1 MKMTVKKQLI
11 ISLLLVGIIPFVV
24 ISMISFMN
32 TQTAMMKMSYDTLT
46 SARDSKANQITN
58 FFDERIGDISIISKS
73 EDVKNITND
82 LRILHEKLKVR
93 ANDPYPVADE
103 RIREATVKYEE
114 YFKDYMT
121 TYGYFDIFVICAK
134 HGHVM
139 YSGAKESDYGAN
151 VGSGPLK
158 DSGLGEVWKK
168 VRDLKRPVFVDM
180 KPYAPSGGAP
190 AMFLGN
196 PIYDDKGN
204 FVSVLVLQISDVAIN
219 KIMQFREGYGKSQED
234 YLVGQDK
241 LMRSDSFLDSANHS
255 LKASFANPNSGKVDT
270 KASQAALNGQKETEI
285 VMDYNDNPVLSAY
298 KPVKVGEDLN
308 WAILSEIDESEVEA
322 PLDALLNEAFMAGG
336 VFLVLIVIIAIL
348 LANYVSKP
356 IINAVSSIA
365 TGSEQVVAASDQ
377 IASSATM
384 LSESASDQAASVE
397 EISAT
402 IEETSTTVE
411 QNSNNA
417 READILST
425 DASTS
430 AQEGYKSIQNLL
442 SAMEEITGSSK
453 EIANIIKTIDE
464 IAFQTNLLALNA
476 AVEAARAGEHGLG
489 FAVVADEVR
498 NLAGRSST
506 AAKETATIIEN
517 SLAQVQKG
525 NSIADDTNKAFEE
538 ILDKVKKSGNLVG
551 EIAMASKEQTEGM
564 TQINKAMNQID
575 QVTQTVAST
584 SEESA
589 AAAEELNAQ
598 AVTMSDT
605 VRELGALVGYTAGM
619 EVSNTQTKKRK
630 SISKT
635 KPVARAKN
643 KSPEDIMPLSQN
655 DTLEF

>member
-24 ISMISFMN
+24 ISIISFSN
-32 TQTAMMKMSYDTLT
+32 TDTAMVKKSYDALT
-46 SARDSKANQITN
+46 SARDSKADQITN
-58 FFDERIGDISIISKS
+58 FFHKLTGDIHIMSKS
-73 EDVKNITND
+73 KDVVGLTDELIRVHK
-82 LRILHEKLKVR
+82 ELKVKG
-93 ANDPYPVADE
+93 NDTYPVANTKVKD
-103 RIREATVKYEE
+103 ATEPFEE
-114 YFKDYMT
+114 FFQDYMDE
-121 TYGYFDIFVICAK
+121 YGYYDIFVICEK

-139 YSGAKESDYGAN
+139 YTAAKESDYGAN
-151 VGSGPLK
+151 VGSGSLK
-158 DSGLGEVWKK
+158 DSGLGEAWRKAK
-168 VRDLKRPVFVDM
+168 ELKRAVFIDM

-190 AMFLGN
+190 AMFLAT
-196 PIYDDKGN
+196 PILKDGK
-204 FVSVLVLQISDVAIN
+204 VISVLAFQVSDKEIN

-234 YLVGQDK
+234 YLVGSDK
-241 LMRSDSFLDSANHS
+241 LMRSDSFLDPKGHS
-255 LKASFANPNSGKVDT
+255 LKASFANNVGVDT
-270 KASQAALNGQKETEI
+270 KASKNALQGQTDTEI
-285 VMDYNDNPVLSAY
+285 IMDYNNNPVLSAY
-298 KPVKVGEDLN
+298 TSVKIGKDLE
-308 WAILSEIDESEVEA
+308 WALISEIDESEVEE
-322 PLDALLNEAFMAGG
+322 PIMDLMNSAFIVGG
-336 VFLVLIVIIAIL
+336 IFLVIIVIIAIL

-365 TGSEQVVAASDQ
+365 SGSEQVVAASDQ

-430 AQEGYKSIQNLL
+430 AQDGYKSIQNLL

-506 AAKETATIIEN
+506 AAKETADIIEN

-525 NSIADDTNKAFEE
+525 NSIANETNKAFED

-564 TQINKAMNQID
+564 SQINKAMSQID

-605 VRELGALVGYTAGM
+605 VRELGSLVGYTAGTA
-619 EVSNTQTKKRK
+619 VVQTKQRK
-630 SISKT
+630 KIAT
-635 KPVARAKN
+635 AKPIARAKN

>member
-24 ISMISFMN
+24 ISIISFN
-32 TQTAMMKMSYDTLT
+32 KSDEAMMKKSYDTLT
-46 SARDSKANQITN
+46 SVRDSKLNQIEN
-58 FFDERIGDISIISKS
+58 FFGKIVGDITIMSKNA
-73 EDVKNITND
+73 EVTDLTTD
-82 LRILHEKLKVR
+82 LRNLHDQLKVKGT
-93 ANDPYPVADE
+93 DPYPVSNE
-103 RIREATVKYEE
+103 GVKRETAKYEE
-114 YFKDYMT
+114 FFQDYMKE
-121 TYGYFDIFVICAK
+121 YGYYDIFVVCAK

-139 YSGAKESDYGAN
+139 YSAAKESDYGAN
-151 VGSGPLK
+151 VGSGSLR

-168 VRDLKRPVFVDM
+168 VNALKRVVFVDM
-180 KPYAPSGGAP
+180 RPYAPSNQEP
-190 AMFLGN
+190 AMFLGI
-196 PIYDDKGN
+196 PIYDNGKM
-204 FVSVLVLQISDVAIN
+204 VSVLVFQISDKAIN
-219 KIMQFREGYGKSQED
+219 DIMQFREGYGKTQED
-234 YLVGQDK
+234 YLVGQDE
-241 LMRSDSFLDSANHS
+241 LMRSDSFLDPTGHS
-255 LKASFANPNSGKVDT
+255 LKASFANNTKVHT
-270 KASQAALNGQKETEI
+270 IASKNALQGQSNTELI
-285 VMDYNDNPVLSAY
+285 IDYNGNPVLSAY
-298 KPVKVGEDLN
+298 KSFKIGEDLT
-308 WAILSEIDESEVEA
+308 WAIISEIDDAEVDE
-322 PLDALLNEAFMAGG
+322 PVQLLLQDMLIIG
-336 VFLVLIVIIAIL
+336 VIFLVVIVVIAIL

-356 IINAVSSIA
+356 IINAVSTIA

-397 EISAT
+397 EVSAT

-417 READILST
+417 READILSS
-425 DASTS
+425 DASSS
-430 AQEGYKSIQNLL
+430 AQEGYECVKDLL
-442 SAMEEITGSSK
+442 LAMEEITGSSK

-525 NSIADDTNKAFEE
+525 NSIATDTNKAFEE

-564 TQINKAMNQID
+564 SQINKAMNQID

-605 VRELGALVGYTAGM
+605 VKELGALVGYTAGM
-619 EVSNTQTKKRK
+619 EVSNVQTKQRK
-630 SISKT
+630 KVSKA

-643 KSPEDIMPLSQN
+643 KSPEDIMPLSEN

>member
-24 ISMISFMN
+24 ISIISFSN
-32 TQTAMMKMSYDTLT
+32 TQSAMMKKSYETLT
-46 SARDSKANQITN
+46 SARDSKVSQISN
-58 FFDERIGDISIISKS
+58 FFGKLVGDITIMSKS
-73 EDVKNITND
+73 EDVVGLTSEMI
-82 LRILHEKLKVR
+82 RIHKELKVKG
-93 ANDPYPVADE
+93 NDPFPVSKSIIKD
-103 RIREATVKYEE
+103 ATEPFEE
-114 YFKDYMT
+114 FFQDYMK
-121 TYGYFDIFVICAK
+121 TYGYYDIFVVCEK

-139 YSGAKESDYGAN
+139 YSASKESDYGEN
-151 VGSGPLK
+151 VGSGSLK
-158 DSGLGEVWKK
+158 DSGLGEVWRKA
-168 VRDLKRPVFVDM
+168 RTLKRPVFVDM

-190 AMFLGN
+190 AMFMGT
-196 PIYDDKGN
+196 PIYKDGKV
-204 FVSVLVLQISDVAIN
+204 FSILVFQISDKDIN

-234 YLVGQDK
+234 YLVGQDE
-241 LMRSDSFLDSANHS
+241 LMRSDSFLDPQGHS
-255 LKASFANPNSGKVDT
+255 LKASFANNAKVST
-270 KASQAALNGQKETEI
+270 VASKNALQGQKNTEI
-285 VMDYNDNPVLSAY
+285 VMDYNNNPVLSAY
-298 KPVKVGEDLN
+298 APLKIGEDLS
-308 WAILSEIDESEVEA
+308 WGILSEIDESEVEA
-322 PLDALLNEAFMAGG
+322 PLDALLNEALMAGG

-356 IINAVSSIA
+356 IINAVSTIA

-397 EISAT
+397 EVSAT

-430 AQEGYKSIQNLL
+430 AQDGYESIQNLL

-506 AAKETATIIEN
+506 AAKETADIIEN

-525 NSIADDTNKAFEE
+525 NTIASDTNKAFEE

-564 TQINKAMNQID
+564 SQINKAMNQID

-605 VRELGALVGYTAGM
+605 VKELGSLVGYTAAMG
-619 EVSNTQTKKRK
+619 VSQVETKKRK
-630 SISKT
+630 NVSKA
-635 KPVARAKN
+635 KPAARAKK

>member
-11 ISLLLVGIIPFVV
+11 TSLLLVGIIPFIV
-24 ISMISFMN
+24 ISIISFTN
-32 TQTAMMKMSYDTLT
+32 TEDAMMKKSYDTLT
-46 SARDSKANQITN
+46 AARDSKANQITN
-58 FFDERIGDISIISKS
+58 FFSERIGDITIMAKS
-73 EDVKNITND
+73 TDVAGLTTD
-82 LRILHEKLKVR
+82 LRGLHNKLKVKGHE
-93 ANDPYPVADE
+93 PFPVINEGVKNVTA
-103 RIREATVKYEE
+103 KYEE
-114 YFKDYMT
+114 FFQDYMKA
-121 TYGYFDIFVICAK
+121 YGYYDIFVVCAK

-139 YSGAKESDYGAN
+139 YSASKESDYGAN
-151 VGSGPLK
+151 VGSGNLK

-168 VRDLKRPVFVDM
+168 VTQTKRPAFVDM
-180 KPYAPSGGAP
+180 APYAPSAGAP
-190 AMFLGN
+190 AMFLGT
-196 PIYDDKGN
+196 PIYDNGK
-204 FVSVLVLQISDVAIN
+204 FVSVLVFQVSDKAIN
-219 KIMQFREGYGKSQED
+219 NIMQFREGYGKSQED
-234 YLVGQDK
+234 YLLGQDE
-241 LMRSDSFLDSANHS
+241 LMRSDSFLDPKGHS
-255 LKASFANPNSGKVDT
+255 LKASFANNAKVST
-270 KASQAALNGQKETEI
+270 VASQNALKGQKNTEI

-298 KPVKVGEDLN
+298 APVKIGEDLS
-308 WAILSEIDESEVEA
+308 WAILSEIDEAEVEE
-322 PLDALLNEAFMAGG
+322 PLDALMNQALIAGA
-336 VFLVLIVIIAIL
+336 VFLALIVLIAII
-348 LANYVSKP
+348 LANYISKP
-356 IINAVSSIA
+356 IINAVSTIA

-417 READILST
+417 READILSN
-425 DASTS
+425 DASSS
-430 AQEGYKSIQNLL
+430 AQEGYECVKSLL
-442 SAMEEITGSSK
+442 VAMEEITGSSK
-453 EIANIIKTIDE
+453 QIANIIKTIDE

-506 AAKETATIIEN
+506 AAKETAEIIEN

-525 NSIADDTNKAFEE
+525 NSIATDTNQAFEE

-605 VRELGALVGYTAGM
+605 VRELGSLVGYTAGSN
-619 EVSNTQTKKRK
+619 ETVSYTKQRK
-630 SISKT
+630 TTSNIKAKANNKT
-635 KPVARAKN
+635 

>member
-24 ISMISFMN
+24 ISIISFSN
-32 TQTAMMKMSYDTLT
+32 TDAAMVKKSYDSLT
-46 SARDSKANQITN
+46 SARDSKAEQITN
-58 FFDERIGDISIISKS
+58 FFHKLTGDIHIMSKS
-73 EDVKNITND
+73 ANVVGLTDELIRVHKELKVKGND
-82 LRILHEKLKVR
+82 LYPVTNTKVR
-93 ANDPYPVADE
+93 D
-103 RIREATVKYEE
+103 ATEPFEE
-114 YFKDYMT
+114 FFQDYMNA
-121 TYGYFDIFVICAK
+121 YGYYDIFVMCVK

-139 YSGAKESDYGAN
+139 YTASKESDYGAN
-151 VGSGPLK
+151 VGSGSLK
-158 DSGLGEVWKK
+158 DSGLGEAWRKAK
-168 VRDLKRPVFVDM
+168 ELKRPVFIDM

-190 AMFLGN
+190 AMFIAA
-196 PIYDDKGN
+196 PILKGGEVISILA
-204 FVSVLVLQISDVAIN
+204 FQISDKEIN

-241 LMRSDSFLDSANHS
+241 LMRSDSFLDPKGHS
-255 LKASFANPNSGKVDT
+255 LKASFANNEGVDT
-270 KASQAALNGQKETEI
+270 IASKNALQGQTDTEI
-285 VMDYNDNPVLSAY
+285 IMDYNNNPVLSAY
-298 KPVKVGEDLN
+298 TSVKIGKDLE
-308 WAILSEIDESEVEA
+308 WALISEIDEAEVEE
-322 PLDALLNEAFMAGG
+322 PIMDLMNSAFMVGG
-336 VFLVLIVIIAIL
+336 IFLVVIVIIAIL

-356 IINAVSSIA
+356 IINAVSTIA

-430 AQEGYKSIQNLL
+430 AQDGYKSIQNLL

-506 AAKETATIIEN
+506 AAKETASIIEN

-564 TQINKAMNQID
+564 SQINKAMNQID

-598 AVTMSDT
+598 AVSMSDT
-605 VRELGALVGYTAGM
+605 VKDLGALVGYTAGSGDSAVHRKQNKQTSRAKPKA
-619 EVSNTQTKKRK
+619 VS
-630 SISKT
+630 
-635 KPVARAKN
+635 KN
-643 KSPEDIMPLSQN
+643 KSPEDIMPLSKN